1 MDHPYYDRYRQTE
14 TNRDKR
20 LRVAKRRLDFALHRV
35 EREFAAER
43 RRLHLSLMVPSARLM
58 AARHSG

>member
-20 LRVAKRRLDFALHRV
+20 LRVAKRRLDYALHRV
-35 EREFAAER
+35 ECEFAAEH
-43 RRLHLSLMVPSARLM
+43 RRLQLSLLVLS
-58 AARHSG
+58 